1 MFNVQSI
8 SLRKEL
14 VIAFLVMLGLATAA
28 PLLGNQ
34 YLTGSLVNAV
44 LFISAVTLGWKNAV
58 AIGLISST
66 IALATGLLP
75 IVMAPMVPFIMAAN
89 ALLVT
94 SFSALRGKS
103 FWLGAGVGAVLK
115 FAFLWATSRLILN
128 LFIEQNVADKIAG
141 MMGLTQL
148 FTALMGAVI
157 AYGALRL
164 GKKI

>member
-66 IALATGLLP
+66 
-75 IVMAPMVPFIMAAN
+75 
-89 ALLVT
+89 
-94 SFSALRGKS
+94 
-103 FWLGAGVGAVLK
+103 
-115 FAFLWATSRLILN
+115 
-128 LFIEQNVADKIAG
+128 
-141 MMGLTQL
+141 
-148 FTALMGAVI
+148 
-157 AYGALRL
+157 
-164 GKKI
+164 

>member
-58 AIGLISST
+58 AIGLISSS

-75 IVMAPMVPFIMAAN
+75 VVMAPMVPFIMAAN
-89 ALLVT
+89 ALLVAA
-94 SFSALRGKS
+94 FSALRGKS
-103 FWLGAGVGAVLK
+103 FWLGAGVSAILK
-115 FAFLWATSRLILN
+115 FAFLWATSSLVLN
-128 LFIEQNVADKIAG
+128 LFIEQNVANKIAG

-148 FTALMGAVI
+148 LTALMGAVI
-157 AYGALRL
+157 AYGVLRL

>member
-94 SFSALRGKS
+94 SFSVLRSKS

>member
-1 MFNVQSI
+1 MFNIQSI

-28 PLLGNQ
+28 PLIGNQ

-44 LFISAVTLGWKNAV
+44 LFISAVILGWKNAV
-58 AIGLISST
+58 AIGLISSS

-75 IVMAPMVPFIMAAN
+75 IVMAPMVPFIIAGN
-89 ALLVT
+89 ALLVV
-94 SFSALRGKS
+94 SFHALRSKG
-103 FWLGAGVGAVLK
+103 FWLGAGVAAFLK
-115 FAFLWATSRLILN
+115 FAFLWATFNLVLN